1 MKRILLILLVLTSVS
16 CKKILEPVRIQIPN
30 TYWSYS
36 VNDQTAR
43 VCFPDQKHAS
53 VLQLDKGS
61 NAFQALHGTYYT
73 DGHRLVLSGENW
85 PKDILFV
92 RTFTHLKNSSTNKDM
107 TPVYS
112 AAPDAIAGSVW
123 TTMVT
128 ANLNIVFFDHDG
140 TCLDATFKNVVHKE
154 GVKYGWEFARK
165 DYAVN
170 GKKLQVGGIA
180 ATMFEDFMQVDT
192 IAVMQTAPAVENAG
206 NSVLAGTVW
215 TYETNGYPGLIIFTS
230 DTTFTR
236 VIVGSNIVYAFLNGT
251 YQLSGTSLT
260 MTDGKGINETCQL
273 SADRFTFLERRYVK
287 VSSLP

>member
-1 MKRILLILLVLTSVS
+1 MKRILLILLVLASVS
-16 CKKILEPVRIQIPN
+16 CKKVMEPVRIQIPN

-43 VCFPDQKHAS
+43 VCFPDKKHAS
-53 VLQLDKGS
+53 VLQLDQGA

-112 AAPDAIAGSVW
+112 VAHDAIAGSVW
-123 TTMVT
+123 TTMVSG
-128 ANLNIVFFDHDG
+128 NLNIVFFDHDG
-140 TCLDATFKNVVHKE
+140 TCLDASFKNVAHKE
-154 GVKYGWEFARK
+154 GIKYGWDFARK
-165 DYAVN
+165 DYTLN

-192 IAVMQTAPAVENAG
+192 IAVMQTAPAVESSGSSA
-206 NSVLAGTVW
+206 LAGTVW
-215 TYETNGYPGLIIFTS
+215 TCETSGYPGLIFFTS
-230 DTTFTR
+230 EGTFTR
-236 VIVGSNIVYAFLNGT
+236 VLAGSDIVYSFLNGT
-251 YQLSGTSLT
+251 YQVSGTSLT
-260 MTDGKGINETCQL
+260 MTDGKDINETCQL
-273 SADRFTFLERRYVK
+273 SADRFTFLERTYVK
-287 VSSLP
+287 VTLP